1 MGCPTPQCPGRR
13 GPPSLGLFLCQ
24 GTCPP
29 TTSYGKRDERARNTR
44 ALISTACH
52 AVYACRLPTRCRL
65 CKRKHHSLLHSKD
78 VSISTDSKVEPK
90 QSVDTKATQDDASK
104 SVTNCAA
111 TSSSHDLLPTAL
123 VKVTSGT
130 GTQVTLRALLD
141 QCSQA
146 SYITESAVQLL
157 GLKKHT
163 SHKSSLRLGED
174 NKGCALTS
182 KYIVYLRL
190 QSMYNPH
197 FVLSVK
203 AHVQKK
209 LTSVLP
215 CNEINFPLWGELKQ
229 YNLADPTWKTPG
241 KIDILL
247 SSSVYSKVLK
257 QGLCRGPPGS
267 LIAQDSELGWILSGE
282 VTGKEEHIE
291 SCNYLTVEADHND
304 LIKKFWELE
313 ETWVPKKHFTE
324 EEQECEAFFKL
335 TTQRDSEG
343 RYIVRLPFKT
353 ATPQCV
359 NGQTKDIALRRFLNL
374 EKRLARDLELK
385 KQYVDVINEY
395 IDLGHIEIIPSELI
409 NKDHVVYLPHH
420 AVIRED
426 KTTSKVR
433 VVFDAST
440 LGRNGVS
447 LNSELMVGP
456 NLQADL
462 RHIIMRWRLH
472 PICIISDI
480 VKMYRQVLISTE
492 DTDYQR
498 ILWRQDSKDK
508 IQHLRLLRLTF
519 GTASA
524 PFLAIR
530 TLHQIAHDEGD
541 RFPIAREITLS
552 DFYMDDLMTGCQNIS
567 EGKEIY
573 YQMKQLLAKG
583 GFDLQ
588 KWKSNN
594 SELMK
599 HMREGKEEGEENLE
613 LKTDIVMKI
622 LGLTWSREV
631 DEFVY
636 TVKLPPLKIPVTKR
650 SVISHISM
658 LFDPLG
664 WLAPVIIKAKIL
676 IQKLWLC
683 GINWDEEL
691 PSILLTEW
699 CTYRSELEQLVQYR
713 IPRWLRTYRGDTLEL
728 HGFSDASN
736 QAYAAVVY
744 IRVVDQQD
752 DVYSRLV
759 TAKTKVA
766 PIKQVSIPRLELC
779 GAVLVSKLLCEVAEI
794 LNIDKK
800 KIYAWTDS
808 TVVLAWLSKHPSN
821 WKTFVA
827 NRVSEILT
835 VMDSSQWAH
844 VKSADNPADYASRGL
859 KPAELISNKL
869 WMEGPRW
876 LKNKK
881 IDCRKKIACSTD
893 LEAKAHKVSYVTIDK
908 QSELPVW
915 TRFSTLRKLVRVIAY
930 CRRFM
935 YCKKRSSNSEQF
947 PSWLTAKELNE
958 ALIVCIKQ
966 CQMQQFRQEIE
977 DLIKTGKVHKKSVLT
992 SLNPFI
998 DNDGLLRVGGRLDR
1012 ATIDENRKHPI
1023 IIPSKSH
1030 FTDLLIADAHQ
1041 KTLHGGPQLMLNYL
1055 RSRYWV
1061 LNAKNRT
1068 KFYVRNCIA
1077 CVRHAARNSE
1087 QLMGQL
1093 PKARVTA
1100 SRPFYQSGLD
1110 YAGPINMRTSKGR
1123 GHHAYKG
1130 YICLFVCMATR
1141 AIHLEAVSDL
1151 TSDGFLA
1158 AFKRFVARRG
1168 HCADLYSDN
1177 GTNFVGAAKE
1187 LKKLLA
1193 AEKSSVTKE
1202 IADWLSDNGTNWH
1215 FIPPHAPNFGG
1226 LWEAGIKSTKH
1237 HLKRVV
1243 GNNTLT
1249 YEEMATVLSQIEA
1262 CLNSRPISR
1271 FSENSQDQTALTPG
1285 HFLVGEPLVLVPEFN
1300 FEQSNLTSLKRWQL
1314 TQRMLQD
1321 FWRRWSK
1328 EYLTQFMNR
1337 YKWAYQNPEP
1347 AIGDVVLVIEDD
1359 LPPARWLYGII
1370 TQKHPGLDGITRVVT
1385 LKCKGSQI
1393 KRPVS
1398 KLCILPVSN

>member
-1 MGCPTPQCPGRR
+1 
-13 GPPSLGLFLCQ
+13 
-24 GTCPP
+24 
-29 TTSYGKRDERARNTR
+29 
-44 ALISTACH
+44 
-52 AVYACRLPTRCRL
+52 
-65 CKRKHHSLLHSKD
+65 
-78 VSISTDSKVEPK
+78 
-90 QSVDTKATQDDASK
+90 
-104 SVTNCAA
+104 
-111 TSSSHDLLPTAL
+111 
-123 VKVTSGT
+123 
-130 GTQVTLRALLD
+130 
-141 QCSQA
+141 
-146 SYITESAVQLL
+146 
-157 GLKKHT
+157 
-163 SHKSSLRLGED
+163 
-174 NKGCALTS
+174 
-182 KYIVYLRL
+182 
-190 QSMYNPH
+190 MYNPH

-257 QGLCRGPPGS
+257 QGLCRG
-267 LIAQDSELGWILSGE
+267 WILSGE
-282 VTGKEEHIE
+282 VTEKEEHIE

-313 ETWVPKKHFTE
+313 ETWVPKKHFTK
-324 EEQECEAFFKL
+324 EEQECEAFFKQ

-353 ATPQCV
+353 ATPQC
-359 NGQTKDIALRRFLNL
+359 
-374 EKRLARDLELK
+374 
-385 KQYVDVINEY
+385 
-395 IDLGHIEIIPSELI
+395 LI
-409 NKDHVVYLPHH
+409 NKGHVVYLPHH

-498 ILWRQDSKDK
+498 ILWRQDSKDE

-683 GINWDEEL
+683 GIKWDQEL

-744 IRVVDQQD
+744 IRVIDQQD

-808 TVVLAWLSKHPSN
+808 TVVLAWLS
-821 WKTFVA
+821 
-827 NRVSEILT
+827 
-835 VMDSSQWAH
+835 
-844 VKSADNPADYASRGL
+844 
-859 KPAELISNKL
+859 
-869 WMEGPRW
+869 
-876 LKNKK
+876 
-881 IDCRKKIACSTD
+881 
-893 LEAKAHKVSYVTIDK
+893 
-908 QSELPVW
+908 
-915 TRFSTLRKLVRVIAY
+915 
-930 CRRFM
+930 
-935 YCKKRSSNSEQF
+935 
-947 PSWLTAKELNE
+947 
-958 ALIVCIKQ
+958 
-966 CQMQQFRQEIE
+966 
-977 DLIKTGKVHKKSVLT
+977 
-992 SLNPFI
+992 
-998 DNDGLLRVGGRLDR
+998 
-1012 ATIDENRKHPI
+1012 
-1023 IIPSKSH
+1023 
-1030 FTDLLIADAHQ
+1030 
-1041 KTLHGGPQLMLNYL
+1041 
-1055 RSRYWV
+1055 
-1061 LNAKNRT
+1061 
-1068 KFYVRNCIA
+1068 
-1077 CVRHAARNSE
+1077 
-1087 QLMGQL
+1087 
-1093 PKARVTA
+1093 
-1100 SRPFYQSGLD
+1100 
-1110 YAGPINMRTSKGR
+1110 
-1123 GHHAYKG
+1123 
-1130 YICLFVCMATR
+1130 
-1141 AIHLEAVSDL
+1141 
-1151 TSDGFLA
+1151 
-1158 AFKRFVARRG
+1158 
-1168 HCADLYSDN
+1168 
-1177 GTNFVGAAKE
+1177 
-1187 LKKLLA
+1187 
-1193 AEKSSVTKE
+1193 
-1202 IADWLSDNGTNWH
+1202 
-1215 FIPPHAPNFGG
+1215 
-1226 LWEAGIKSTKH
+1226 
-1237 HLKRVV
+1237 
-1243 GNNTLT
+1243 
-1249 YEEMATVLSQIEA
+1249 
-1262 CLNSRPISR
+1262 
-1271 FSENSQDQTALTPG
+1271 
-1285 HFLVGEPLVLVPEFN
+1285 
-1300 FEQSNLTSLKRWQL
+1300 
-1314 TQRMLQD
+1314 
-1321 FWRRWSK
+1321 
-1328 EYLTQFMNR
+1328 
-1337 YKWAYQNPEP
+1337 
-1347 AIGDVVLVIEDD
+1347 
-1359 LPPARWLYGII
+1359 
-1370 TQKHPGLDGITRVVT
+1370 
-1385 LKCKGSQI
+1385 
-1393 KRPVS
+1393 
-1398 KLCILPVSN
+1398 